1 MSKEEKSNVIPL
13 IKEKKTRDIVKK
25 QFDSPPATRPGGL
38 LNPMAT
44 KQAELQTMIA
54 RINERMSDLRETVR
68 KQNEYLSETGS
79 ELVNKYAAERMKEE
93 PVYRDK
99 DQQTSTLDT
108 EALQAEYQRKK
119 NAAKK
124 YREENNRKVTREYRL
139 SPKQPGR
146 GRGDDK

>member
-38 LNPMAT
+38 LNPLAT

-68 KQNEYLSETGS
+68 KQNEYLAGTGN
-79 ELVNKYAAERMKEE
+79 ELAGAEAVIQREEDAAK
-93 PVYRDK
+93 
-99 DQQTSTLDT
+99 QQTSTLDA
-108 EALQAEYQRKK
+108 EALASEYQRKK

-139 SPKQPGR
+139 SPKRP